1 MLSLFLSTRT
11 QGSAPPVVDSIM
23 FREVCP
29 GLIRGD
35 VITTINGTDVLS
47 LKGLDDLLSVC
58 C

>member
-1 MLSLFLSTRT
+1 
-11 QGSAPPVVDSIM
+11 M

-47 LKGLDDLLSVC
+47 LKGLDASFTIC
-58 C
+58 S